1 MAAPDEYLW
10 TSSGVP
16 LSAGARVDPA
26 RIPVEGDGSDDLDNL
41 RYGSYVDAHR
51 DSRLPGAVGV
61 PSVAVIVLCGWVW
74 AEVGRDDLL
83 ATVAVVIPMV
93 IALGAM
99 LAVTRRPSPRLGIQ
113 ISATE
118 VMLGRWPDRTY
129 RFPRS
134 AVTQVKMSNGP
145 WAGSSTAAL
154 PSHDFRKPLHYYLQ
168 ITVRSGDIFCVA
180 ADPIDNPVT
189 DRIVLELKRTAAPLA
204 LEPAPSSSN
213 GAESKQSP
221 PLHMPKDQP
230 NRAPKPP
237 PPGDLAAPSSA
248 EKLWETATVKHDEI
262 LLAYLPYETE
272 PLILMRYPALT
283 DITHPATARFH
294 EAMEESTA
302 LRTETMPSDASFA
315 AAYRDAVRRLSV
327 AWAAAER
334 AAKREGTT
342 YLDPVDRRKIEQAAK
357 LLRHAEGAESPP
369 ERAAYLRQ
377 VKSIMDEL
385 VDNGA
390 IHAPLK
396 IVEAIEAATTR
407 AIEAA
412 AQR

>member
-1 MAAPDEYLW
+1 
-10 TSSGVP
+10 
-16 LSAGARVDPA
+16 
-26 RIPVEGDGSDDLDNL
+26 
-41 RYGSYVDAHR
+41 
-51 DSRLPGAVGV
+51 
-61 PSVAVIVLCGWVW
+61 
-74 AEVGRDDLL
+74 
-83 ATVAVVIPMV
+83 MV

-99 LAVTRRPSPRLGIQ
+99 LAVTRRSPARLGIQ

-118 VMLGRWPDRTY
+118 VMLGRWPGRTY

-134 AVTQVKMSNGP
+134 ALTQVKMSNGQ
-145 WAGSSTAAL
+145 WVGSSTAVL
-154 PSHDFRKPLHYYLQ
+154 PSHDFRQSLHYYLQ
-168 ITVRSGDIFCVA
+168 ITVRSGDLFCVA

-189 DRIVLELKRTAAPLA
+189 DRIVRELERTAASSV
-204 LEPAPSSSN
+204 LEPESSSSD
-213 GAESKQSP
+213 EPEPKQAP
-221 PLHMPKDQP
+221 PLRMSKDQP
-230 NRAPKPP
+230 KRAPKPP
-237 PPGDLAAPSSA
+237 PSADLAAPSSA
-248 EKLWETATVKHDEI
+248 KKLWESATVKHDEI

-294 EAMEESTA
+294 EAMEEAMT

-327 AWAAAER
+327 DWAAAER

-357 LLRHAEGAESPP
+357 LLRQAEGAEAPP
-369 ERAAYLRQ
+369 ERAVYLRQ

-390 IHAPLK
+390 IHAPPK
-396 IVEAIEAATTR
+396 VVEAATTR